1 MKNLLENDLPAYYR
15 VGRRCVCDEIVTLRP
30 EFDLIDNE
38 DNWVVDYRTG
48 YASFCNN
55 ISSLS
60 VIDYEKYIGKYA
72 GTQMSDGKRR
82 CDFILTDK
90 DGDNLVVLCE
100 ITSTIGGVENL
111 SLPITRTK
119 NDGSVETIFPKGK
132 YQKVELQL
140 YQSLENLI
148 QVPSVCEYLA
158 NKRKKICLMSYLIK
172 PAEDKA
178 VDAFN
183 RNRMVEAEEA
193 GEDGAH
199 ISFPQVE
206 RYGFEYY
213 RISHQYPYKL
223 Y

>member
-1 MKNLLENDLPAYYR
+1 MKDLFENDLPAYYK
-15 VGRRCVCDEIVTLRP
+15 VGRRCVCDEIVTSMP
-30 EFDLIDNE
+30 EFDLVDNDE
-38 DNWVVDYRTG
+38 NWVVDYKTG

-55 ISSLS
+55 ISSLG
-60 VIDYEKYIGKYA
+60 VINYEKYIGKYA
-72 GTQMSDGKRR
+72 GTKISDGKRR

-90 DGDNLVVLCE
+90 DDDNIVVLCE
-100 ITSTIGGVENL
+100 ITSTIGSVENL
-111 SLPITRTK
+111 SLPITKTNK
-119 NDGSVETIFPKGK
+119 DGSVETIFPKGK

-140 YQSLENLI
+140 YQSLENII
-148 QVPSVCEYLA
+148 QVPSVCEYIA
-158 NKRKKICLMSYLIK
+158 KKRKKICLMSYLIK

-178 VDAFN
+178 VNAFN

-193 GEDGAH
+193 GEDGAQ

-213 RISHQYPYKL
+213 RISHQYSYKL